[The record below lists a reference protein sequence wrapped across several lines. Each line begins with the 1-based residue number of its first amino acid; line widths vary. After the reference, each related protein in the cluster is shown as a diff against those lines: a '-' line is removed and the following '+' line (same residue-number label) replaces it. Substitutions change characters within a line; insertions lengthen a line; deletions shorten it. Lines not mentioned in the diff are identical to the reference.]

1 GIPIFLPEESP
12 MTDLS
17 ELDTP
22 AALIDVRQMQANMN
36 RMQARMDALGVKLRP
51 HVKTSKSL
59 PVVRAQ
65 LEAGARGITVSTLK
79 EAEEVFAAGID
90 DIVYAV
96 GIAPNKLP
104 RALALRRSGCDLKL
118 NTDNVA
124 GAEAVARFGREHG
137 ETFEVWIQIDVD

>member
-1 GIPIFLPEESP
+1 
-12 MTDLS
+12 MTTLAD
-17 ELDTP
+17 LDTP
-22 AALIDVRQMQANMN
+22 AALIDVRQMQANIA
-36 RMQARMDALGVKLRP
+36 RMQARMDELGVKLRS

-79 EAEEVFAAGID
+79 EAEEFFEAGID

-104 RALALRRSGCDLKL
+104 RALALRRKGSDLKL
-118 NTDNVA
+118 ITDNVA
-124 GAEAVARFGREHG
+124 GHEAGAVLGRASG
-137 ETFEVWIQIDVD
+137 AAFEGWTVTEGSREMRAN